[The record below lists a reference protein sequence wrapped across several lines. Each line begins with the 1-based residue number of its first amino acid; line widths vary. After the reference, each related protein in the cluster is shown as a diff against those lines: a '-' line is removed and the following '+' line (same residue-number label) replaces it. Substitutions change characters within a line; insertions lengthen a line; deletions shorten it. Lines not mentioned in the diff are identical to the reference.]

1 MATRV
6 LSWGYSNW
14 GMKLATLLSN
24 AEVKNKWSDTSS
36 LLYAFMVW
44 TGTIVPFIVEKNSYM
59 KERGDRFL
67 VVGGC

>member
-1 MATRV
+1 
-6 LSWGYSNW
+6 
-14 GMKLATLLSN
+14 MKLATLLSN